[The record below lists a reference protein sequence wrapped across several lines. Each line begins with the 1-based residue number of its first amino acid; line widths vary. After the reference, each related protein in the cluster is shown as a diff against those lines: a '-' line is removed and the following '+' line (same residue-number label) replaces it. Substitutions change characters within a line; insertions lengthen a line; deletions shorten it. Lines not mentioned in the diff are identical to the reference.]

1 MKKVLIT
8 QPIHEEAVRLLEGR
22 ADIVVAP
29 DPSEETVASLAG
41 DVHGIVVRTTTR
53 ITADV
58 IASARELEVIART
71 GAGVDNVDVAAAT
84 ARGIPVCNL
93 PGVNAGSV
101 AEHTVALILAL
112 AKDLRRTDAAVRAG
126 NWAVRNDYRAR
137 DLAGKTLGLVGL
149 GRIGRRV
156 AGMCSTAFGMRAI
169 GCDPFVGD
177 GVPGVEMHD
186 GLADVFRESD
196 FVSVHVPYTQ
206 ETHHLVGGELLRAM
220 KSDACF
226 INTSRGSVVDEVALI
241 AVLGEGAIA
250 GAGLDVLEEEPPSR
264 DNPLL
269 GMDNVVL
276 TAHSASLTRECVIR
290 QATGAA
296 RAVLDVFAGR
306 EPEHVFNRESLQN
319 RGKR

>member
-8 QPIHEEAVRLLEGR
+8 QPIHEDAVRLLEGG
-22 ADIVVAP
+22 ADVVVAP
-29 DPSEETVASLAG
+29 DPSEQTVASLAG

-58 IASARELEVIART
+58 IAAARDLEVIART
-71 GAGVDNVDVAAAT
+71 GAGVDNVDVEAAT
-84 ARGIPVCNL
+84 TRGIPVCNL
-93 PGVNAGSV
+93 PGVNTGSV

-137 DLAGKTLGLVGL
+137 DLEGTTLGLVGL

-156 AGMCSTAFGMRAI
+156 AGICSRAFGMRAI
-169 GCDPFVGD
+169 GYDPFVGD
-177 GVPGVEMHD
+177 VPDVEMRD
-186 GLADVFRESD
+186 RIADVFGESD
-196 FVSVHVPYTQ
+196 VVSVHVPYTQ
-206 ETHHLVGGELLRAM
+206 ETHHLVGGDLLRAM
-220 KSDACF
+220 KPDACF
-226 INTSRGSVVDEVALI
+226 INTSRGSVVDEAALI
-241 AVLGEGAIA
+241 AVLNEGTIA

-276 TAHSASLTRECVIR
+276 TAHSAPLTRECVIR
-290 QATGAA
+290 MATGAA

-306 EPEHVFNRESLQN
+306 EPEHVFNRESLQSK
-319 RGKR
+319 GQL